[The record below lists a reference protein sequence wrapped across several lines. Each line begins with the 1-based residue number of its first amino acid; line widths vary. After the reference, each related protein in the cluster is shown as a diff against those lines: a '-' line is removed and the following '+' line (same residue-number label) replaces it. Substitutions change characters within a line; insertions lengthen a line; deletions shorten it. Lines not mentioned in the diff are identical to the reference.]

1 MKSIEKFKE
10 QNGIKDNGLKEFF
23 ELTLTSYDFKE
34 EVPFDDICDQYYD
47 LINENPEARMLED
60 RDILVLLK
68 AEAKQIDG
76 FLEFKDPNTEKIL
89 SIPVDDSLN
98 NRVFKSWVADDD
110 GFKIARIVIVD
121 GKLKYRFSEKRDNDK
136 AICVFV
142 IGDDSVIQDFEDFED
157 FEDLPS

>member
-68 AEAKQIDG
+68 AEAKQING
-76 FLEFKDPNTEKIL
+76 FLEFKDPNTDKVL

-98 NRVFKSWVADDD
+98 KRVFKYWVADDD
-110 GFKIARIVIVD
+110 GFKVARIVIVD

>member
-34 EVPFDDICDQYYD
+34 EVPFDDISDQYYD

-68 AEAKQIDG
+68 ADAKQIDG
-76 FLEFKDPNTEKIL
+76 YLEFKDPNTDKVL

-98 NRVFKSWVADDD
+98 KRVFKYWVADDD
-110 GFKIARIVIVD
+110 GFKVARIIIVD

-157 FEDLPS
+157 FEELPS

>member
-1 MKSIEKFKE
+1 MKSIERFKE

-34 EVPFDDICDQYYD
+34 EVPFDDIVDQYYD

-68 AEAKQIDG
+68 ADAKQIDG
-76 FLEFKDPNTEKIL
+76 YLEFKDPNTDKVL

-98 NRVFKSWVADDD
+98 KRVFKYWVSDDN
-110 GFKIARIVIVD
+110 GFKLARIVIVD
-121 GKLKYRFSEKRDNDK
+121 GKLRARFSEIRDNDK

>member
-68 AEAKQIDG
+68 AEAKQING
-76 FLEFKDPNTEKIL
+76 FLEFKDPNTEKVL

-98 NRVFKSWVADDD
+98 KRVFKYWVADDD

>member
-34 EVPFDDICDQYYD
+34 EVSFDDIADQYYD

-68 AEAKQIDG
+68 ADAKQIDG
-76 FLEFKDPNTEKIL
+76 YLEFKDPNTDKVL

-98 NRVFKSWVADDD
+98 KRVFKYWVADDD

-142 IGDDSVIQDFEDFED
+142 IGDDSVMQDFED

>member
-10 QNGIKDNGLKEFF
+10 QNGIKDNSLQEFF

-34 EVPFDDICDQYYD
+34 EVPFDEIGDQYYD
-47 LINENPEARMLED
+47 LINENPEARMLDEK
-60 RDILVLLK
+60 DILVLLK
-68 AEAKQIDG
+68 ADAKQIAG
-76 FLEFKDPNTEKIL
+76 FLEFKDPNTEKVL
-89 SIPVDDSLN
+89 SIPVNDTLN
-98 NRVFKSWVADDD
+98 KRMFKYWVSDDD
-110 GFKIARIVIVD
+110 GFKLARVFIVD
-121 GKLKYRFSEKRDNDK
+121 GKLRARFSEIRDNDK